1 MPKDNIFI
9 IGFNNKS
16 QKTLINQMN
25 DTFKKNEMIHLD
37 GSEDLNELPDTS
49 GLIIDHDTI
58 TTNPNFTKSF
68 SELIYKNELPKVIVS
83 SKSQS
88 YEFDISET
96 NIELC
101 FHPVDA
107 LEIKKR
113 LEISYLRKIKNLQIN
128 NSIYFE
134 NLTINLDKYEV
145 WLDDSKLNFT
155 FKEYELLKYLASNPG
170 RVFSREALLEE
181 IWSDDYFGGTRT
193 VDVHI
198 RRIRSKIDDIKNQF
212 IQTQF
217 LIIFPHK
224 ILFPN

>member
-16 QKTLINQMN
+16 QKTLIKQIN
-25 DTFKKNEMIHLD
+25 DTFNKNKIVYLNGD
-37 GSEDLNELPDTS
+37 EDLNKLQNTY
-49 GLIIDHDTI
+49 GIIIDYDNITI
-58 TTNPNFTKSF
+58 NHNFAESF
-68 SELIYKNELPKVIVS
+68 SELIYKNELPKVVIL

-113 LEISYLRKIKNLQIN
+113 LEISYLRKIKSLQIN

-145 WLDDSKLNFT
+145 WLDGNKLNFT

-198 RRIRSKIDDIKNQF
+198 R
-212 IQTQF
+212 
-217 LIIFPHK
+217 
-224 ILFPN
+224 